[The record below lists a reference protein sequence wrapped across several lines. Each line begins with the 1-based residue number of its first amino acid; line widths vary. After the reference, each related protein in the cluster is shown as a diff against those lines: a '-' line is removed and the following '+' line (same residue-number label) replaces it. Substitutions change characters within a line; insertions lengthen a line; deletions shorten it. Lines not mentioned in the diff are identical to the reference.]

1 MSDTIEQLYSRW
13 LERETD
19 ALQKAAQALVQS
31 DDPEAA
37 FRAALNTEPA
47 EPSDVLEAFADKVTP
62 EPGPDGPYI
71 EALGRRISR
80 AEAQEVLA
88 RWNGP
93 VSPFSPQGSLG
104 EAMADALSA
113 ASDEWEASQARQKE
127 ERRATHDENLR
138 SANANRIGQ

>member
-1 MSDTIEQLYSRW
+1 MTDTIEQLYSRW

-93 VSPFSPQGSLG
+93 VSPFGVERSPG
-104 EAMADALSA
+104 EAMADALNA
-113 ASDEWEASQARQKE
+113 AHEQWEAAEAQRKE
-127 ERRATHDENLR
+127 EGRATINESLR
-138 SANANRIGQ
+138 NDYQNRTGN